1 VNIEGI
7 VEDVRHA
14 LHEDDVVGRSH

>member
-1 VNIEGI
+1 VNVDGI